1 MTCRCVVL
9 LVGLWWLLSQPVLAQ
24 SKPSSAQASPARW
37 EETRHSLTQ
46 MLRILS
52 SEAEQPRTY
61 ALGILN
67 AKMVGHPSIADA
79 LRESIERD
87 QRKKQ
92 ISSLTIQAVHRL
104 GLSSRESDVQYLLKL
119 METEDAQLVLAAA
132 DALGPQKQVASAIQD
147 ALQKT
152 IERDLQS
159 KQVSPVTVEAVRRL
173 GRSTREEDVQFLAK
187 LTEADDVHV
196 ALAASVLQMERQ
208 PAESLAVILRLTKT
222 PEFAQSYGLRIGLID
237 AVAEVPNAAAIEF
250 LIDVVARSEGQ
261 LRVRA
266 AQHLTRLTGEKFG
279 GRANQ
284 WADWWEKR
292 RDGFQPLAKKPAVV
306 DDSSDEIARIEWPET
321 VSEFCGVPIYAK
333 RVVFVIDH
341 SGSMAS
347 RVDGVTRFQESAY
360 QLKKAIDGLDC
371 YTYFNVITHNGLVQT
386 FRPELVPADDDNKK
400 AARAF
405 ISSKPAKGATATYN
419 ALMAGLKSDPN
430 LEAMYYLSDGEPSK
444 GPMGPQ
450 LLQAITAQNAIQRTS
465 IFTLGIDSDGQHR
478 EFMRDLAHRNGGQF
492 LLIRTAPAK
501 ATP

>member
-1 MTCRCVVL
+1 MMCRWSVL
-9 LVGLWWLLSQPVLAQ
+9 LVSLWWFVGDSALAQ
-24 SKPSSAQASPARW
+24 PKSAGAQASPVRW
-37 EETRHSLTQ
+37 EETRHPLTQ
-46 MLRILS
+46 MLRILG
-52 SEAEQPRTY
+52 SEAEQPRSY
-61 ALGILN
+61 ALGILTS
-67 AKMVGHPSIADA
+67 KMVGHPSIADA

-104 GLSSRESDVQYLLKL
+104 GLSSRESDVQYLIAL
-119 METEDAQLVLAAA
+119 MEVEDSQLVLAAV
-132 DALGPQKQVASAIQD
+132 DALGPEKLASTPIQD

-159 KQVSPVTVEAVRRL
+159 KQVSPVTIEAVRRL
-173 GRSTREEDVQFLAK
+173 GRSTRDEDVQFLAK
-187 LTEADDVHV
+187 LTKADDVHV
-196 ALAASVLQMERQ
+196 ALAASVLQMERR
-208 PAESLAVILRLTKT
+208 PAESLEVILRLTKT
-222 PEFAQSYGLRIGLID
+222 PEFARSYGLRIGLID
-237 AVAEVPNAAAIEF
+237 AMAEVPNAAAIEF
-250 LIDVVARSEGQ
+250 LIDVVSRFEGQ

-266 AQHLTRLTGEKFG
+266 VQHLTRLTGEKFG
-279 GRANQ
+279 GHANQ

-292 RDGFQPLAKKPAVV
+292 RVGFQPLAKKPAAV
-306 DDSSDEIARIEWPET
+306 DDSTDAIARIEWPET
-321 VSEFCGVPIYAK
+321 VSDFCGVPIYAK

-341 SGSMAS
+341 SSSMAN
-347 RVDGVTRFQESAY
+347 RVDGVTRLQESAY
-360 QLKKAIDGLDC
+360 QLKKAIDGLDR

-386 FRPELVPADDDNKK
+386 FQPELVPADGDNKK

-405 ISSKPAKGATATYN
+405 ISSKPAKGATATYD

-465 IFTLGIDSDGQHR
+465 IFTLGIDSNEQHR
-478 EFMRDLAHRNGGQF
+478 EFLRDLAHRNGGQF